1 MVNLISA
8 AIDNMP
14 ACREHWNETAN
25 TAGVIHKD
33 KAKAMGF
40 LNTWQSGDLQIYI
53 TAVMGDVAVIY
64 QELQKACQKEEIAIH
79 DVMTYMDVAL
89 KKLELMRVDPYVGGL
104 EKKHLE
110 TNDKPKQ
117 TERNVVKAL
126 ITSFKR
132 DAAAIRD

>member
-14 ACREHWNETAN
+14 ACREHWDEVAN
-25 TAGVIHKD
+25 TAGVSPKD

-64 QELQKACQKEEIAIH
+64 QELQNACQKEEIAIH

-89 KKLELMRVDPYVGGL
+89 KKLELMRVDPYPGGL
-104 EKKHLE
+104 E
-110 TNDKPKQ
+110 DKY
-117 TERNVVKAL
+117 L
-126 ITSFKR
+126 
-132 DAAAIRD
+132 